1 MGGVDYKSVKFQVIK
16 LMRMVVQ
23 ICQTLSAV
31 PNDVRPRCQKSL
43 ITFAFGV

>member
-31 PNDVRPRCQKSL
+31 PDDVRPD
-43 ITFAFGV
+43 